1 MTQKELDGVTAYLH
15 DHIPLTAHMGVSVIG
30 YDEQSVRLSAPLEP
44 NLNHR
49 NTAFG
54 GSLSTLGILAG
65 WTLLHLRLQEA
76 GIANRLVIQKSE
88 MQFKRP
94 AMNTLE
100 AVCSQTDVA
109 EWDRFK
115 QMIVEKEKRR
125 MTLVSEI
132 YSDGELVA
140 VNEGV
145 FVSLKM

>member
-1 MTQKELDGVTAYLH
+1 MTKNNLNDVTMYLH

-88 MQFKRP
+88 MDFKRP
-94 AMNTLE
+94 AMDTLE
-100 AVCSQTDVA
+100 AVCSQTDLV
-109 EWDRFK
+109 EWDRFVK
-115 QMIVEKEKRR
+115 MVVEKEKCR

-132 YSDGELVA
+132 YSGGELVA

>member
-1 MTQKELDGVTAYLH
+1 MSGVDLDAVTVYLH
-15 DHIPLTAHMGVSVIG
+15 DHIPLTAHMGVSVVG
-30 YDEQSVRLSAPLEP
+30 YDKQSVRLEAPLEP

-88 MQFKRP
+88 MDFKRP

-100 AVCSQTDVA
+100 AVCQQTDLA
-109 EWDRFK
+109 EWDQFK
-115 QMIVEKEKRR
+115 QMIVEKEKSR
-125 MTLVSEI
+125 MMLMTEI
-132 YSDGELVA
+132 YSAGELVA
-140 VNEGV
+140 VNKGV
-145 FVSLKM
+145 FVSLRL

>member
-1 MTQKELDGVTAYLH
+1 
-15 DHIPLTAHMGVSVIG
+15 
-30 YDEQSVRLSAPLEP
+30 
-44 NLNHR
+44 
-49 NTAFG
+49 
-54 GSLSTLGILAG
+54 
-65 WTLLHLRLQEA
+65 
-76 GIANRLVIQKSE
+76 VIQKSE

-115 QMIVEKEKRR
+115 QMIVEKEKSR

>member
-1 MTQKELDGVTAYLH
+1 MDLLKDVTAYLH
-15 DHIPLTAHMGVSVIG
+15 DHIPLTKHMDVSVIG
-30 YDEQSVRLSAPLEP
+30 YDAQSVRLSAPLEP

-88 MQFKRP
+88 MDFKRP
-94 AMNTLE
+94 AMSTLE
-100 AVCSQTDVA
+100 AVCSQTDLA

-115 QMIVEKEKRR
+115 RMIVEKEKSR

>member
-109 EWDRFK
+109 EWGRFK